1 MKKNIL
7 LVIPKLCIGG
17 AEKSLVSLLQ
27 LMNYD
32 KYNVDL
38 MLFRREGAFLESVPP
53 QVNIIDAGENYKNF
67 DGNAVAYIKSNLIK
81 LNIPAIIN
89 RIVYSKALDKNNLA
103 ASWNAMKKTIP
114 VPNKH
119 YDAAV
124 AYLEGTS
131 TYYCVDCVDADIKIG
146 YVHSDY
152 RKLPADSKIDSAF
165 FDKLNYIVTISDEC
179 KTALEE
185 TFPDKKEK
193 FTVIENITSPKTISA
208 FANEKVTEFE
218 NVTAKKI
225 LTVGRIDSP
234 KGHDMAVEAADILNR
249 KGYNFK
255 WFAVG
260 KGDLMPKIQAEIAN
274 RSLEDKFILLGE
286 KSNPYPYIKG
296 CDIYV
301 QPSYYEGKSI
311 AIDEAKAFAK
321 PIVCTSFPTVYDQLK
336 DGETAVLAEIN
347 AQSIAQKIEVLLNDE
362 ALCDTLSENLKKE
375 KIGNE
380 EEIDKFYNLLEGK
393 L

>member
-1 MKKNIL
+1 
-7 LVIPKLCIGG
+7 
-17 AEKSLVSLLQ
+17 
-27 LMNYD
+27 
-32 KYNVDL
+32 
-38 MLFRREGAFLESVPP
+38 
-53 QVNIIDAGENYKNF
+53 
-67 DGNAVAYIKSNLIK
+67 
-81 LNIPAIIN
+81 
-89 RIVYSKALDKNNLA
+89 
-103 ASWNAMKKTIP
+103 
-114 VPNKH
+114 
-119 YDAAV
+119 
-124 AYLEGTS
+124 
-131 TYYCVDCVDADIKIG
+131 
-146 YVHSDY
+146 
-152 RKLPADSKIDSAF
+152 
-165 FDKLNYIVTISDEC
+165 
-179 KTALEE
+179 
-185 TFPDKKEK
+185 
-193 FTVIENITSPKTISA
+193 
-208 FANEKVTEFE
+208 
-218 NVTAKKI
+218 
-225 LTVGRIDSP
+225 
-234 KGHDMAVEAADILNR
+234 
-249 KGYNFK
+249 
-255 WFAVG
+255 
-260 KGDLMPKIQAEIAN
+260 MPKIQAEIAN